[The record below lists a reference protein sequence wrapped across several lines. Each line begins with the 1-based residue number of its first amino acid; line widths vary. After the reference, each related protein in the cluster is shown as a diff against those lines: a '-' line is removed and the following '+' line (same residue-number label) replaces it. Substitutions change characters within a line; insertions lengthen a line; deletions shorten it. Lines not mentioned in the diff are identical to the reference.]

1 VHFFGRYVYRIHQVS
16 NKRVH
21 YKFIFIFFAQ
31 FKSVIEEN
39 VSCKRSNI

>member
-1 VHFFGRYVYRIHQVS
+1 VHFGGRFVYRVHQIS
-16 NKRVH
+16 NKLVH
-21 YKFIFIFFAQ
+21 NKFIFILLAQ